1 MYLSEEPCL
10 QSDIRNDLPLS
21 IWIDIGRLRRI
32 IINSRFPFKL
42 FVKNIND

>member
-32 IINSRFPFKL
+32 IIIYDFHLNYL
-42 FVKNIND
+42 